1 MTRLDYYKRLRR
13 MFRSYRKKRAHLDYL
28 PVRLWVEPTSVC
40 NLRCVMCPNKD
51 LPKEQKGFMDF
62 ALFQKIIDEAKDFI
76 FDVHLLHR
84 GESLLHPDFFK
95 MIRYAHDAGIST
107 RFHTNGTLL
116 DEDKARRL
124 IEAGLDQFAFSFDG
138 FDAETYESIRVNA
151 DFEKTVGNIRRF
163 LEIKKEMGSKKPATF
178 IELIHFPDVFK
189 KFDRAKRQA
198 FLDRFKGLPL
208 DRVHIKELH
217 NWAGDVGGNED
228 RPKSRYT
235 PCTFLWHALI
245 IFWDGAV
252 LPCTQ
257 DFFGYY
263 TLGNVRES
271 SIREIWNN
279 DKMVRLREKVLA
291 CDVADIETCSGCDR
305 LWRPQIFGIPKEY
318 LGRAL
323 LKKMN

>member
-1 MTRLDYYKRLRR
+1 
-13 MFRSYRKKRAHLDYL
+13 MFRAYRKKRTRLDYL

-51 LPKEQKGFMDF
+51 LPKAQKGFMDF
-62 ALFQKIIDEAKDFI
+62 ALFKKVIDEAKGFI

-84 GESLLHPDFFK
+84 GESLLHPDFFD
-95 MIRYAHDAGIST
+95 MVRYAHEAGVAT

-116 DEDKARRL
+116 DEDKSRRL

-151 DFEKTVGNIRRF
+151 DFEKTVANIRRF
-163 LEIKKEMGSKKPATF
+163 LEVKKEMGRRKPVTF

-189 KFDRAKRQA
+189 SFDRAKRRA

-208 DRVHIKELH
+208 DHVHVKELH
-217 NWAGDVGGNED
+217 NWAGDAGAAESKG
-228 RPKSRYT
+228 RYT

-245 IFWDGAV
+245 VFWDGQV

-257 DFFGYY
+257 DFFGQLA
-263 TLGNVRES
+263 LGNVRDS
-271 SIREIWNN
+271 SIREIWNG
-279 DKMVRLREKVLA
+279 DRLVRLREKILTRDLTGLEP
-291 CDVADIETCSGCDR
+291 CGRCDR
-305 LWRPQIFGIPKEY
+305 LWRPQLFGIPREY

-323 LKKMN
+323 LKRMN

>member
-1 MTRLDYYKRLRR
+1 MNRGKYYRRLGRMARAYKGRRTR
-13 MFRSYRKKRAHLDYL
+13 LDYL
-28 PVRLWVEPTSVC
+28 PVRLWIEPTSVC

-62 ALFQKIIDEAKDFI
+62 GLFTKIIDEVKDFA

-84 GESLLHPDFFK
+84 GESLLHPRFFD
-95 MIRYAHDAGIST
+95 MVRYAHEAGLVT

-116 DEDKARRL
+116 DEDKSRRL

-138 FDAETYESIRVNA
+138 MDKTTYESIRVNA
-151 DFEKTVGNIRRF
+151 DFEKTVHNIVRF
-163 LEIKKEMGSKKPATF
+163 LEIKKKMGRKKPVTV

-189 KFDRAKRQA
+189 KYDKAARKA

-208 DRVHIKELH
+208 DRVHVKELH
-217 NWAGDVGGNED
+217 NWAGDAGQPP
-228 RPKSRYT
+228 PKTSYS

-245 IFWDGAV
+245 VFWDGSV

-263 TLGNVRES
+263 TLGNVKDS
-271 SIREIWNN
+271 TIREIWNN
-279 DKMVRLREKVLA
+279 DKMVRLREKILA
-291 CDVADIETCSGCDR
+291 RNVSDLETCSKCDR
-305 LWRPQIFGIPKEY
+305 LWRRQVFGIPREY